1 MFGVTILGNNSAL
14 PAYDR
19 HPTAQVVTLDQYQIL
34 IDCGE
39 GTQMQLSR
47 FKIRRSKIGHIL
59 ISHLHG
65 DHYFGLIGL
74 ITSMGLLGRE
84 QDLHIFGPF
93 ELKDIITLQ
102 LSVAQTKL
110 SYELIF
116 HALPDNNEPV
126 FENDKFSIECFKV
139 THRISCWGFL
149 IKEKLSARKI
159 NREAIKKYNILNHQ
173 FEDLKN
179 GMDITDAAGVKILNT
194 DVTLANPTSR
204 SYAYCA
210 DTIYMPDLVPII
222 ANATLLYHETTFLEA
237 HEDRAILRFHSTTKH
252 AGLIAKESKVQY
264 LLIGHFSSKYE
275 MLDNFL
281 SETQEYFSNTQL
293 AIEGVTYRILYAD

>member
-14 PAYDR
+14 PAFDR

-84 QDLHIFGPF
+84 QELHIFGPS
-93 ELKDIITLQ
+93 ELEKIITLH

-116 HALPDNNEPV
+116 HALPDNNKPI
-126 FENDKFSIECFKV
+126 FENDKFSISCFKV
-139 THRISCWGFL
+139 THRIPCWGFL

-159 NREAIKKYNILNHQ
+159 NREAIKKYKLQHHQ

-179 GMDITDAAGVKILNT
+179 GLDILDTVGTNILNNE
-194 DVTLANPTSR
+194 VTLANPSPR

-210 DTIYMPDLVPII
+210 DTIYMPALVPIVE
-222 ANATLLYHETTFLEA
+222 NVTMLYHETTFLAA
-237 HEDRAILRFHSTTKH
+237 HEERALLRYHSTTKH
-252 AGLIAKESKVQY
+252 AGLIAKESNVQH

-275 MLDNFL
+275 LLDNFL
-281 SETQEYFSNTQL
+281 SETKEYFKNTQL
-293 AIEGVTYRILYAD
+293 AIEGVTYRILYVD